1 MTLNTF
7 RSPTHLP
14 PFLSSIQFLLDLRQR
29 WFLARRC
36 RGPELGGAVEGG
48 WLQNDLEGL
57 ATRSLAQFDHLHVP
71 DVAEVQVH
79 HACSCRE
86 RMRWWDEKKPWLL
99 WFHLADV
106 VVGIDA
112 KLLFCTSSSNMDRLS
127 SATFK
132 TLVFTGA
139 LTRAPSA
146 WDSDFYDS
154 LMGWLI
160 NCTSQNLMIYST
172 LNINVFP
179 FRESSASKGSA
190 CSFLGKYF
198 VLFTFHIILWFHFLV
213 WPTKSSLSIVFP
225 VVAHR
230 QVEPESVVLFH
241 CRHFDCF

>member
-1 MTLNTF
+1 MVSGEAVSWPWARGRRRRWVASEWPRRPGHSLACSV
-7 RSPTHLP
+7 RSPP
-14 PFLSSIQFLLDLRQR
+14 CPGC
-29 WFLARRC
+29 C
-36 RGPELGGAVEGG
+36 RGSSPPRLQLQREDEAV
-48 WLQNDLEGL
+48 
-57 ATRSLAQFDHLHVP
+57 
-71 DVAEVQVH
+71 
-79 HACSCRE
+79 
-86 RMRWWDEKKPWLL
+86 RWKEAVVL
-99 WFHLADV
+99 WFHLADF
-106 VVGIDA
+106 VVGIYA
-112 KLLFCTSSSNMDRLS
+112 KLLICTSSSNMDRLS

-132 TLVFTGA
+132 KLVFTGA

-160 NCTSQNLMIYST
+160 NCTLQNLMIYST

-179 FRESSASKGSA
+179 FRESSASKSSS

-198 VLFTFHIILWFHFLV
+198 VLFTFHIILWFHLLV

-225 VVAHR
+225 AVAHR